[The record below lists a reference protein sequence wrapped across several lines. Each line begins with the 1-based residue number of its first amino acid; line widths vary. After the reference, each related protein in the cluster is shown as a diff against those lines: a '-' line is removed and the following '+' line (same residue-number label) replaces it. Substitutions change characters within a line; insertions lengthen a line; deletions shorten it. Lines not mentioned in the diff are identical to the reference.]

1 MSLISRV
8 RCSRCDRSFSGLKN
22 KCPYCD
28 AHRGRS
34 GKRVYDA
41 NDVFARRMIK
51 MLLLAALVITLIS
64 VLFLNL
70 DDADDLS
77 GHASAPPSGQQTPP
91 GDSIELP
98 PTPTPTPPPAPPT
111 PPPIEVTSVQIAW
124 QSWSPGVNDF
134 TIGNGQTLGMWVNV
148 FPVEAD
154 APISWSI
161 TDNTIALIT
170 QDPDDHARITL
181 EARGRG
187 NTTLQVTVGDMTDT
201 VTVRVN

>member
-28 AHRGRS
+28 AYRGRS
-34 GKRVYDA
+34 GKRAYDA
-41 NDVFARRMIK
+41 NDLFARRMIK
-51 MLLLAALVITLIS
+51 VLLLVALVVTLLS
-64 VLFLNL
+64 VLLLNL

-77 GHASAPPSGQQTPP
+77 GHAANTPPEQQTP
-91 GDSIELP
+91 GDQIELP
-98 PTPTPTPPPAPPT
+98 PIPIPTPTPLPPPPPA
-111 PPPIEVTSVQIAW
+111 IEVTSVQIAW
-124 QSWSPGVNDF
+124 QSWAPGVNDF
-134 TIGNGQTLGMWVNV
+134 TIGVGQTLEMWVNV

-161 TDNTIALIT
+161 ESNTIALIT

-187 NTTLQVTVGDMTDT
+187 PTTLQVTVGDMTDT